1 MFYLKDGIINIFVK
15 KFLRSLVEVFSY
27 TTMLPLRSLISVFTF
42 IVLLVRCFGGYFTY
56 SFCPCGILNF
66 TLVYAFVAWMRTLL
80 TFIRSEKFSVY
91 IRKGGDTYI
100 KTLVF
105 LAIETVSEFS
115 RPIALTIRLTVNII
129 VGHIIRIILFQLLE
143 SVGEQYIWLTIF
155 AIIIECFV
163 FFIQSYVFS
172 RLVFLYLNE

>member
-1 MFYLKDGIINIFVK
+1 MFYFKDSTINMFVK
-15 KFLRSLVEVFSY
+15 KFFRALVEVFSY
-27 TTMLPLRSLISVFTF
+27 SVILPLRSLVSVFTF
-42 IVLLVRCFGGYFTY
+42 IVLLISCFGGYFTY

-66 TLVYAFVAWMRTLL
+66 TLVYSFVAWMRTLL
-80 TFIRSEKFSVY
+80 TFVSSEKFSVY
-91 IRKGGDTYI
+91 ISKSGDEYI

-105 LAIETVSEFS
+105 LAIETVREFS

-129 VGHIIRIILFQLLE
+129 VGHIIRIMLYKLLE
-143 SVGEQYIWLTIF
+143 LYSEQYIWLTVF